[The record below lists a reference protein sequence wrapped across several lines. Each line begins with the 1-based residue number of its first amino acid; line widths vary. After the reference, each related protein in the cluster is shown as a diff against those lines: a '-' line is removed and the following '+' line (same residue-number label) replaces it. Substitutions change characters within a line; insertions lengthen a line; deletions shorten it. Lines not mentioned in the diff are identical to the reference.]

1 MSFCQE
7 LMLHANTFHFNSKR
21 IVWCYTNMYEI
32 SLYNV
37 QASSKHC
44 PAVFPTGSVCF
55 LPLHLVL
62 GLCGGKPPPHSSL
75 RYDA

>member
-7 LMLHANTFHFNSKR
+7 LMLRANTFHFNSKR
-21 IVWCYTNMYEI
+21 IVWCSTNMHEI

-44 PAVFPTGSVCF
+44 PSVFPIGSGFF
-55 LPLHLVL
+55 LRLHLVL
-62 GLCGGKPPPHSSL
+62 GLCEGIPPPHSSL
-75 RYDA
+75 WYDA